1 MESRR
6 VFFRGS
12 MFFGFFNPETL
23 GKMKPKLTYL
33 CIIWVFPKIGVPQ
46 NGWSLRKTLLELM
59 IWGYPYFWK
68 HPYVFRWVGST
79 KTTNS
84 GYCKIQITSLH
95 QKVPKVPQR
104 REDPGSSGRW
114 SPVFEWEKSCELW
127 VGLFLKKTKRYE
139 KKKSLR
145 NVPKTQK
152 NGELFFFSK
161 KGKGDPNSFFVTG
174 ILPSKG
180 RMTSLYFKKM
190 AIATPKWWMSFWATN
205 KPQKVTNSS
214 RQFFCVTNGRSL
226 GTYIPPHLNP
236 SDVDIW
242 SRFPRKT
249 KRYLS

>member
-95 QKVPKVPQR
+95 QKVPKVPRR

-127 VGLFLKKTKRYE
+127 VGLFLKKQNGTKKRKAWE
-139 KKKSLR
+139 TFLKHKKMGSS
-145 NVPKTQK
+145 
-152 NGELFFFSK
+152 FFFLRK
-161 KGKGDPNSFFVTG
+161 AKEIQIVFLLQVYY
-174 ILPSKG
+174 L
-180 RMTSLYFKKM
+180 
-190 AIATPKWWMSFWATN
+190 
-205 KPQKVTNSS
+205 QKVGWRLFIS
-214 RQFFCVTNGRSL
+214 RRWRSRPPNGGWVFGPPTSPKRSR
-226 GTYIPPHLNP
+226 IPAANFLLYE
-236 SDVDIW
+236 
-242 SRFPRKT
+242 RKKPGNLYT
-249 KRYLS
+249 PTFESFRCWYMITFSLEN